1 MMSNTDENKVELI
14 AGKKVRVKVCGMRD
28 PGNLRAL
35 LKLYPDF
42 IGFIFYD
49 KSSRVVQEET
59 ALINMLKETWP
70 EQVYKVGVFVDADQD
85 EVLKTAKKYSLDYIQ
100 LHGNENVFYCDY
112 LKSKGLKLIKAFAVD
127 KDFSFT
133 QATAYTYY
141 CDYLLFDAK
150 GLHPGGNGVSFDWS
164 LLEQYKG
171 ATPFLLSG
179 GIHPGLKEEILKIDH
194 PQFIGVDIN
203 SGFETAPGM
212 KDINKIA
219 EFMAGLYLPD
229 Y

>member
-1 MMSNTDENKVELI
+1 MKTNTDQNKVELI
-14 AGKKVRVKVCGMRD
+14 AGKKLRVKVCGMRD
-28 PGNLRAL
+28 PENLRAL

-49 KSSRVVQEET
+49 KSSRFVKEQTE
-59 ALINMLKETWP
+59 LITLLKEKWP
-70 EQVYKVGVFVDADQD
+70 EQIYKVGVFVNATEE
-85 EVLKTAKKYSLDYIQ
+85 EVIRIAEKYSLDYIQ

-133 QATAYTYY
+133 EAVAFTYY

-150 GLHPGGNGVSFDWS
+150 GLHPGGNGVRFDWQ
-164 LLEQYKG
+164 LLKQYKG
-171 ATPFLLSG
+171 DTPFLLSG
-179 GIHPGLKEEILKIDH
+179 GINPDLKQDILTIDH
-194 PQFIGVDIN
+194 PRFAGVDIN

-212 KDINKIA
+212 KDIDKIA
-219 EFMAGLYLPD
+219 EFMEGLYLPD